1 MSFGGG
7 SSTTTTANE
16 PYAPAQPALGQ
27 IINEA
32 QNIYAAGP
40 QYVAPTEQT
49 LEGISQAEST
59 ARLASQQI
67 ADTISGQ
74 YSNPF
79 LSPIIASAADDIY
92 TNVAAQF
99 SGAGRTP
106 TSALA
111 QQQVIGQVANR
122 ALPLAFQAS
131 ENERNRQL
139 QTARAVPSLTAVG
152 GTLEDIQARQ
162 LGAPLQSLQQYAN
175 IINPIARGGT
185 MTTSTLPQ
193 ANRLGTAAGGALTGA
208 ALGNQL
214 FTSGIGGYS
223 GAAVGG
229 VLGALGGLL

>member
-7 SSTTTTANE
+7 SSTTVQSTE

-27 IINEA
+27 IIGEA

-49 LEGISQAEST
+49 LEGIAQAEST

-111 QQQVIGQVANR
+111 QQQVIGQVASK

-152 GTLEDIQARQ
+152 GTLEDIEARRQA
-162 LGAPLQSLQQYAN
+162 APMQSLQQYAN

-185 MTTSTLPQ
+185 IGTSTLPQ
-193 ANRLGTAAGGALTGA
+193 ANRLGTAAGGALAGA
-208 ALGNQL
+208 SLGSQIGGS
-214 FTSGIGGYS
+214 FGGYS
-223 GAAVGG
+223 STAIGG

>member
-7 SSTTTTANE
+7 SSTTVQSTE
-16 PYAPAQPALGQ
+16 PYTPAQPALGQ
-27 IINEA
+27 IIGEA

-49 LEGISQAEST
+49 LEGIAQAENT

-92 TNVAAQF
+92 SNVATQF

-111 QQQVIGQVANR
+111 QQQVIGQVASR
-122 ALPLAFQAS
+122 ALPFAFQAS
-131 ENERNRQL
+131 EAERNRQL

-152 GTLEDIQARQ
+152 GTLEDIEARRQA
-162 LGAPLQSLQQYAN
+162 APMQSLQQYAN

-185 MTTSTLPQ
+185 IATTTLPER
-193 ANRLGTAAGGALTGA
+193 NRLGTAAGGALVGA
-208 ALGNQL
+208 SLGNQ
-214 FTSGIGGYS
+214 IGGS
-223 GAAVGG
+223 FGGFSSTAIGG